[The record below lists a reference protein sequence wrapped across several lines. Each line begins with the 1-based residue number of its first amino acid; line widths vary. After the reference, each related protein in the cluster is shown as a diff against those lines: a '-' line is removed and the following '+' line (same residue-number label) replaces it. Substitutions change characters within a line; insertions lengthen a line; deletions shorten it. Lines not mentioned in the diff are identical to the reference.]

1 MRYRAYYSPTLLR
14 RPLVQA
20 YNHTKD
26 RDSFI
31 AILRQVHDSADR
43 AVLADEDSAGVLPDR
58 VEVIGSFAL
67 DVANFSRNRVADVEA
82 ILQVSL
88 ISFKSC
94 NSQAMIVSFGILH
107 FLCLQTS
114 GNIAVAAQGRCH
126 LLLYKTY
133 SSEVIITCCYSYC
146 LLTLSEVY
154 NALRRCSVFCPRHV
168 VFISPTPQ

>member
-1 MRYRAYYSPTLLR
+1 MRYRAYYSPSLLR

-31 AILRQVHDSADR
+31 AILRQVHDSTDR
-43 AVLADEDSAGVLPDR
+43 PVLADEDSAGVLPDR
-58 VEVIGSFAL
+58 TEVVGNFTV

-82 ILQVSL
+82 ILQVNFVSV
-88 ISFKSC
+88 KPC
-94 NSQAMIVSFGILH
+94 NGQAMIVSFGILR

-114 GNIAVAAQGRCH
+114 GNIAVAVQGRCH
-126 LLLYKTY
+126 LLLYKTC
-133 SSEVIITCCYSYC
+133 SSEVITACCYNYC

-154 NALRRCSVFCPRHV
+154 NALRRCSVLYPRHM
-168 VFISPTPQ
+168 VFVSPTPQ

>member
-1 MRYRAYYSPTLLR
+1 MRYRAYYSQSLLR

-58 VEVIGSFAL
+58 IEVVGNFAL

-82 ILQVSL
+82 ILQVSF

-94 NSQAMIVSFGILH
+94 NGQAMIVSFGILC
-107 FLCLQTS
+107 FFCLWTS
-114 GNIAVAAQGRCH
+114 GNIAVAVQGRCH

-133 SSEVIITCCYSYC
+133 SSEVITACCCNYC

-154 NALRRCSVFCPRHV
+154 NALRRCSVLYPRHV
-168 VFISPTPQ
+168 IFISPTPQ